1 MFLPAY
7 ALALMTSLGTEI
19 SSFGNFF
26 QAFFS
31 IITRN
36 FCIKSE
42 RIDPFNYMKFTQ
54 NELIKSAVADFYM
67 NLTIWI
73 KLTAGVLLVAYLTY
87 IYRKAAKY
95 EQGMA
100 PTTKSTLF
108 FKQLLDTIEE
118 SINAPIQRIE

>member
-95 EQGMA
+95 E
-100 PTTKSTLF
+100 
-108 FKQLLDTIEE
+108 
-118 SINAPIQRIE
+118 